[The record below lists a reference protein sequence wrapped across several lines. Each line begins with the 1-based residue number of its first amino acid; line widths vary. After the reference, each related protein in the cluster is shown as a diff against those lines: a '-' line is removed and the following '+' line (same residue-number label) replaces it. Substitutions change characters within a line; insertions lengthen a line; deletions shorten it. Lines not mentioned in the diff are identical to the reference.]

1 MAKAPT
7 IGIFAQTDAK
17 RAYLADLAG
26 RAGFIVSLETAQSGD
41 AAILLGEGVATK
53 GTKAEKIFVLGEG
66 ENSASVR
73 HLPPPLKASQLIAIL
88 QNAHKADSG
97 ANNILK
103 IGNHALDTRA
113 SLWSTAGETSIRLTE
128 KEVAILS
135 HLAGLKGS
143 TISKEDLL
151 SCVWNYAEGVETH
164 TLETHIYRL
173 RQKIEADPSNPKII
187 LTMDDGYKL
196 GA

>member
-7 IGIFAQTDAK
+7 IGIFAQSPAK
-17 RAYLADLAG
+17 TAYLADLAA
-26 RAGFIVSLETAQSGD
+26 RAGLKTAQNGYAPIMLAEG
-41 AAILLGEGVATK
+41 AAPKGVN
-53 GTKAEKIFVLGEG
+53 AEKIFVLGEG
-66 ENSASVR
+66 ENTPSVR
-73 HLPPPLKASQLIAIL
+73 HLALPVKASQLIAIL
-88 QNAHKADSG
+88 QNAHKADGS

-103 IGNHALDTRA
+103 IGNHTLDTRE
-113 SLWSTAGETSIRLTE
+113 SLWSTLGEDPIRLTE

-135 HLAGLKGS
+135 HLSGLRGS

-151 SCVWNYAEGVETH
+151 SCVWDYAQGVETH

-173 RQKIEADPSNPKII
+173 RQKIEDDPSNPKII
-187 LTMDDGYKL
+187 LTMDDGYAL

>member
-7 IGIFAQTDAK
+7 IGIFAQTQAK
-17 RAYLADLAG
+17 AAYLADLAARSG
-26 RAGFIVSLETAQSGD
+26 LETLENGD
-41 AAILLGEGVATK
+41 AHILLAEGAVPK
-53 GTKAEKIFVLGEG
+53 GAKAEKIFVLGDG
-66 ENSASVR
+66 ENTPSVR
-73 HLPPPLKASQLIAIL
+73 HLMPPVKASQLIAIL

-103 IGNHALDTRA
+103 IGNHTLDTRE
-113 SLWSTAGETSIRLTE
+113 SLWITTGEDAIRLTE

-135 HLAGLKGS
+135 HLLKLNGS

-151 SCVWNYAEGVETH
+151 SCVWDYAQGVETH

-173 RQKIEADPSNPKII
+173 RQKIESDPSNPKII
-187 LTMDDGYKL
+187 LTMDDGYTL